1 MQNKQILPKNI
12 KKPKKT
18 KVGKTTYYIVT
29 MFSQTDNVRS
39 RKYFKTEKEAYDYCY
54 AQAKQQEEAT
64 PVLAEVN
71 AKEIIEYRNSELIA
85 RKLGMSMSD
94 ACDLYVDATGKLMR
108 ENLPSL
114 FETIRLYSKW
124 RVRNRCDLQLESCIL
139 EYEEKIKNSKR
150 SPEAK
155 FGVLRFINYFKQD
168 FPLYTPIPLVSSEAL
183 LEWLMTRKRIQ
194 NRAGKK
200 RYPFKDTNI
209 I

>member
-64 PVLAEVN
+64 PALAEVN

-94 ACDLYVDATGKLMR
+94 ACDLYVDATEKLMR

-150 SPEAK
+150 LPEAK

-200 RYPFKDTNI
+200 VPL
-209 I
+209 